1 LELLE
6 LQRPNGWQV
15 IGCINLA
22 DFDLPVFW
30 GTKLL
35 LLKQKVNSLEQIST
49 QIKVIEYQELISNVR
64 STGFIEGIMSL
75 SSYISK
81 IYLPYTAFANFF
93 GEDRV
98 VIFTAEGNFD
108 LGAYLGRFF

>member
-1 LELLE
+1 
-6 LQRPNGWQV
+6 
-15 IGCINLA
+15 LA

-35 LLKQKVNSLEQIST
+35 LLKQKVNSLKQISK
-49 QIKVIEYQELISNVR
+49 QNQVIEYQELISNLR

-75 SSYISK
+75 SSYISE

-93 GEDRV
+93 GEDKV
-98 VIFTAEGNFD
+98 VVFTEEGNFD
-108 LGAYLGRFF
+108 LGRF